1 MIAEPGQFVTDKWG
15 NAFMP
20 LSVKG
25 IVEEHGKIWL
35 RRNEWGKWELPGGR
49 VDGEEQPDETVTRE
63 LAEELGLKVVPE
75 RIVDY
80 YIWRKEF
87 GNNPII
93 GILTYQCRLQSRSGG
108 LELEGEAGKTHF
120 GQFSVDKALDLPDLP
135 ELYKR
140 AIKLAYE
147 NHRD

>member
-1 MIAEPGQFVTDKWG
+1 MIAEPGQTVTDQWG

-35 RRNEWGKWELPGGR
+35 RHNEWGKWELPGGR
-49 VDGEEQPDETVTRE
+49 VDGDEQPEETVVRE
-63 LAEELGLKVVPE
+63 LSEELGLRVIPE
-75 RIVDY
+75 CIVDY

-93 GILTYQCRLQSRSGG
+93 GILTYFCRMESRDGE
-108 LELEGEAGKTHF
+108 LELESEAGTAHF
-120 GQFSVDKALDLPDLP
+120 GQFSIAEALELPDLP

-140 AIKLAYE
+140 AIKRAYE
-147 NHRD
+147 NHRN